1 MKAEKNQKKI
11 SLIPLTIWAIGFV
24 TLLMNL
30 SSIVVFS
37 LSPIYLTSVLGVTN
51 LGIGIFEGA
60 VEALS
65 WFTRIFSGV
74 ISDFWRKRKPLLFVA
89 STFAALSRPILAWAP
104 SVGWV
109 FFARSIDR
117 IGNGLQ
123 ATPREALVG
132 DHAPSDLKGACY
144 GLRQTLSVVGSLL
157 GAIGV
162 YYWLQKPGV
171 NYRHIFW
178 GASIPPVLALV
189 ILFCFVKESPLET
202 LPKAKQSFIANLKL
216 IKQLKSSF
224 WRVIVVAFIFMLSNY
239 SGAFMILQA
248 KTVTQQVTI
257 APQTMIFQNLA
268 TMLAAFPI
276 GRLSDR
282 IDRRI
287 LLSIGFMIAIVA
299 NCLLGFAV
307 NTLMILLGSALW
319 GAQLGITQSL
329 LVTKVADHTTPEVR
343 GTAFGIY
350 YLLIGLSIFL
360 ANSQAGWLFQ
370 HYKPVYGFM
379 VSSFYALL
387 ALFCLPLLRSHRKS
401 IYLS

>member
-1 MKAEKNQKKI
+1 MAIKKGNFKLR
-11 SLIPLTIWAIGFV
+11 SIPMTIWAIGLV

-30 SSIVVFS
+30 SGIVVFS
-37 LSPIYLTSVLGVTN
+37 LSPIYLTSVLGVSS

-74 ISDFWRKRKPLLFVA
+74 VSDTWRRRKPLLFLA
-89 STFAALSRPILAWAP
+89 SAFAALSRPIFALAP

-132 DHAPSDLKGACY
+132 DHAPKELKGTCY
-144 GLRQTLSVVGSLL
+144 GLRQTLGVIGSLM

-162 YYWLQKPGV
+162 FYWVQRSTIDYKT
-171 NYRHIFW
+171 IFW
-178 GASIPPVLALV
+178 GASIPPALALL
-189 ILFCFVKESPLET
+189 ILLFFVKDSPAAA
-202 LPKAKQSFIANLKL
+202 LPHVKQSLLTSIYHVKELKPG
-216 IKQLKSSF
+216 F
-224 WRVIVVAFIFMLSNY
+224 WRVLIVAFIFMLSNY

-248 KTVTQQVTI
+248 KNITNEMTI

-282 IDRRI
+282 MDRRI
-287 LLSIGFMIAIVA
+287 LLALGFIIAIA
-299 NCLLGFAV
+299 SNFLLGFASSSV
-307 NTLMILLGSALW
+307 MLLAGAALW
-319 GAQLGITQSL
+319 GVQLGITQSL
-329 LVTKVADHTTPEVR
+329 FVTKVADHTHPEVR

-350 YLLIGLSIFL
+350 YVLVGLSIFL
-360 ANSQAGWLFQ
+360 ANCQVGWLTE
-370 HYKPVYGFM
+370 HYKPLYGFM
-379 VSSFYALL
+379 ASSVYAFVALL
-387 ALFCLPLLRSHRKS
+387 CLPIIKS
-401 IYLS
+401 PKKIYL

>member
-1 MKAEKNQKKI
+1 MIPQQSKSKI
-11 SLIPLTIWAIGFV
+11 RTIPRTIWAIGLV

-37 LSPIYLTSVLGVTN
+37 LSPIYLTAVLGVTN
-51 LGIGIFEGA
+51 FGIGIFEGA

-74 ISDFWRKRKPLLFVA
+74 ISDYWRKRKPLLFMA
-89 STFAALSRPILAWAP
+89 STFAALSRPIFAWAP

-132 DHAPSDLKGACY
+132 DHAPKDLKGTCY
-144 GLRQTLSVVGSLL
+144 GLRQTLSVIGSFI

-162 YYWLQKPGV
+162 YYWVQDKSID
-171 NYRHIFW
+171 YRTIFW
-178 GASIPPVLALV
+178 GASVPPIIALI
-189 ILFCFVKESPLET
+189 ILFFMVKDSPQET
-202 LPKAKQSFIANLKL
+202 LPKTKQKFKDTLQHIKDLKP
-216 IKQLKSSF
+216 SF
-224 WRVIVVAFIFMLSNY
+224 WRVLMVAFIFMLSNY

-248 KTVTQQVTI
+248 KHVTQSLTI

-282 IDRRI
+282 MDRRI
-287 LLSIGFMIAIVA
+287 LLGIGFIIAIVS
-299 NCLLGFAV
+299 NLLLGFAEDQV
-307 NTLMILLGSALW
+307 MILLGATLW
-319 GAQLGITQSL
+319 GAQLGVTQSL
-329 LVTKVADHTTPEVR
+329 FVTKVADHTSPDVR

-350 YLLIGLSIFL
+350 YVSIGLSLFL
-360 ANSQAGWLFQ
+360 SNSQVGWLTDTFE
-370 HYKPVYGFM
+370 PVYGFM
-379 VSSFYALL
+379 ASSVYAFIALL
-387 ALFCLPLLRSHRKS
+387 CLPLIKAHHQGA
-401 IYLS
+401 YL